1 MAKAELIKESSHFL
15 RGAVGEE
22 LSQETAHFSSTSAQV
37 LKFHGMYQ
45 QEDRDSRQERK
56 KEGQEKGYMFML
68 RTKVPGG
75 RVTPAQYLAHDEIAS
90 RFANGTLRIT
100 ARQDFQLHGVLKKD
114 MKEALQTTLILV
126 VWIVFWLGGT
136 IGGAVLQARL
146 IDIGVMSDIDPP
158 WIITIGSS
166 FIGFFA
172 GAYAAVK
179 LGDLTLRKND

>member
-1 MAKAELIKESSHFL
+1 
-15 RGAVGEE
+15 
-22 LSQETAHFSSTSAQV
+22 
-37 LKFHGMYQ
+37 
-45 QEDRDSRQERK
+45 
-56 KEGQEKGYMFML
+56 
-68 RTKVPGG
+68 
-75 RVTPAQYLAHDEIAS
+75 
-90 RFANGTLRIT
+90 
-100 ARQDFQLHGVLKKD
+100 